1 MRYIPVHTGQICVVL
16 SLSERAKVHPRAYG
30 ETLRGKESCFSSR
43 GSSPCIRGQ
52 ILPLLSSLS
61 LPWVHPRAYGAD
73 FDFCWVKPR
82 VQGSSPCIRGRSDM
96 VNRFLVHQRFIPVHT
111 GQILNFSKISETTK
125 SLIPSQI
132 PAVGSVCITF
142 SECVFA
148 DNTFWSKKTDKNK
161 ICPSS
166 AICSIWEFVSLH
178 AKMR

>member
-16 SLSERAKVHPRAYG
+16 SLSERAKVHPR
-30 ETLRGKESCFSSR
+30 
-43 GSSPCIRGQ
+43 
-52 ILPLLSSLS
+52 
-61 LPWVHPRAYGAD
+61 VYGAD
-73 FDFCWVKPR
+73 SPTTVHP
-82 VQGSSPCIRGRSDM
+82 VPSMGSSPCIRGRYIYYFYM
-96 VNRFLVHQRFIPVHT
+96 CVNSGFIPVHTGQINVVPILACQDRFIPVHT
-111 GQILNFSKISETTK
+111 GQILNFPKISEAIK

-142 SECVFA
+142 SEYVFA

-178 AKMR
+178 PKMR

>member
-16 SLSERAKVHPRAYG
+16 SPSEHAKVHPRAYG
-30 ETLRGKESCFSSR
+30 ADSPTTVHPVPSM
-43 GSSPCIRGQ
+43 GSSPCT
-52 ILPLLSSLS
+52 
-61 LPWVHPRAYGAD
+61 
-73 FDFCWVKPR
+73 
-82 VQGSSPCIRGRSDM
+82 RGRCDQRSGQAT
-96 VNRFLVHQRFIPVHT
+96 VLRFIPVHT
-111 GQILNFSKISETTK
+111 GQILNFPKISETTK

-166 AICSIWEFVSLH
+166 AICSIWEFVLLL